1 MARSRYDANE
11 TLEYIIGD
19 DGEEYEYEREAPD
32 PSMGLHPTYPPRLSS
47 RWIDRRSHIGP
58 LPDVR
63 QSPISFDAGALES
76 SLPSG
81 DESATLGYAGTH
93 PETGRRASQSSS
105 RSDHQ
110 KREVS
115 TCDDHSAAGS
125 SSALHP
131 TQTGTPG
138 PHHDS
143 AGESHNNYMYVSIE
157 ESFTYRESYHPTPVS
172 VTDGCFTSAVESQSG
187 SGGPLITTKNH
198 VDYTKPKYD
207 WESQALSSPTS
218 TTGESAGRSS
228 KALKKKKSLLSLLK
242 EE

>member
-32 PSMGLHPTYPPRLSS
+32 PLMGLHPTYPPRLSS

-110 KREVS
+110 KRE
-115 TCDDHSAAGS
+115 
-125 SSALHP
+125 
-131 TQTGTPG
+131 TGTPG

-143 AGESHNNYMYVSIE
+143 AGESHNNYMDVSIE
-157 ESFTYRESYHPTPVS
+157 ESFTYREFYHPTPVS